1 MTLRVIAAAG
11 VLISGLVHL
20 KLWFDGFGGIP
31 VIGPAFMLNAVA
43 GVVIAALLV
52 LWRHWAPSLLAVGFG
67 ASTLGAFI
75 ISLTVGLFGIHEAWT
90 GAAALTAAAS
100 EVVAI
105 VAGAL
110 VLRSEH
116 PWRSDRQQPEVRRA
130 QGRWRICLG
139 ARRCQAPAP
148 ACQRGGATTGL
159 LAHVPAGGKAAV
171 RIRTR

>member
-75 ISLTVGLFGIHEAWT
+75 ISATVGLFGVHEVWT
-90 GAAALTAAAS
+90 GAAVLTAAAS

-130 QGRWRICLG
+130 Q
-139 ARRCQAPAP
+139 AR
-148 ACQRGGATTGL
+148 
-159 LAHVPAGGKAAV
+159 
-171 RIRTR
+171 